1 VPIELEIDVAELEGF
16 GLKLEAS
23 ARDMERAV
31 RTAAN
36 RTARWARTQIAR
48 GLAARL
54 GVPKDALAGKRLT
67 AKSGRSG
74 AKVWIA
80 LNPLNAY
87 KASPSQMAA
96 LIGPLRAGERRGLR
110 AGGVDFAGAF
120 VMTSKHGGKAAV
132 QRRGRARFPLE
143 AASLDVATPG
153 TLEINSKVW
162 PELNDRFL
170 AFYREELD
178 RRLGR

>member
-1 VPIELEIDVAELEGF
+1 MPIELEIDAAELEGF
-16 GLKLEAS
+16 ALKLEAS
-23 ARDMERAV
+23 KRDMESSVRA
-31 RTAAN
+31 AAN
-36 RTARWARTQIAR
+36 KTARWARTQIAR

-54 GVPKDALAGKRLT
+54 GVPKDALAGRRLT
-67 AKSGRSG
+67 AKSGRNG

-87 KASPSQMAA
+87 KA
-96 LIGPLRAGERRGLR
+96 GPTQTARGLR

-120 VMTSKHGGKAAV
+120 VMSNAKGGKAAV
-132 QRRGRARFPLE
+132 RRKGSARLPLE

-153 TLEINSKVW
+153 TDEINSKVW
-162 PELNDRFL
+162 PELNERFL
-170 AFYREELD
+170 EFYREELD